1 MPDLKTETARGKQH
15 RKQEK
20 TFDNYTQINM
30 QNMKNSKTLKKKIT
44 SLNGIITEETALKE
58 IHEMINKYQKV
69 LHIFSISEMSIK
81 TT

>member
-30 QNMKNSKTLKKKIT
+30 QNMKNSKTFKKIT

-69 LHIFSISEMSIK
+69 LHTFSISEMSIK

>member
-1 MPDLKTETARGKQH
+1 MQDLKTETARGKQH
-15 RKQEK
+15 RKQK

-30 QNMKNSKTLKKKIT
+30 QNMKNSKTFKKIT

-69 LHIFSISEMSIK
+69 LHTFSISEMSIK